1 MNHNPQLRKAAIG
14 FLLVMTI
21 LMLDSCK
28 TKKFIYLEDMPVD
41 TALTIPPKY
50 QTRIKPGDRL
60 SIHVSCSKQE
70 LALPFNNVSYHVTN
84 EGKTTASDPYA
95 PDGYLVDEKG
105 YINFPVLG
113 RVYVGDLTMPMANEH
128 IKGLILEGNHMPDAV
143 VETRITNFTIYAL
156 GALTPAK
163 LLVPEGQINILQAV
177 AQLGDLQGRAQCQ
190 KVRVIREEDG
200 QRIEYDLDMTN
211 TGIFNSPAFYLHQ
224 NDIIYAEPKKKK
236 SDGTNQ
242 AAIWISILATLSSIA
257 YSITYM
263 TK

>member
-1 MNHNPQLRKAAIG
+1 MKALFKWVLIG
-14 FLLVMTI
+14 PILLFTACTT
-21 LMLDSCK
+21 SK
-28 TKKFIYLEDMPVD
+28 YIYLEDMPVD

-60 SIHVSCSKQE
+60 SIRVSCSKQE
-70 LALPFNNVSYHVTN
+70 LAVPFNNVSYRVTS
-84 EGKTTASDPYA
+84 EGRTSASDPYA

-156 GALTPAK
+156 GALTPTK

-177 AQLGDLQGRAQCQ
+177 AQLGDLQGRAQYQ

-200 QRIEYDLDMTN
+200 QRIEYNLDMTN
-211 TGIFNSPAFYLHQ
+211 TEVFNSPAFYLHQ
-224 NDIIYAEPKKKK
+224 NDIVYAEPRKKK

-242 AAIWISILATLSSIA
+242 AALWISIMATLASIA